1 MEGERS
7 GTAAFRSRLGE
18 HTRMKNHLL
27 ITAALFALSACSDNN
42 VSQPDT
48 AGKPDIPVLKALEAQ
63 GLTIHGPLDVPG
75 GLDAFAAS
83 AGTQALAVYL
93 LPDTGYALIGTLVD
107 AQGASVADEE
117 LRRIVSEP
125 LEQGTWDSLEAAA
138 WVGDGRP
145 DAERIVY
152 VFTDA
157 NCPFCNQLWASA
169 RPWVEAGKV
178 QLRHVMV
185 GVIRADS
192 AAKAAAILEA
202 DDPEAALAYNEAN
215 HGEGGIAP
223 LAAISGE
230 SRSRLDSNVELMRR
244 LGFGGTPGLIAKNED
259 GSLAFQ
265 SGAPRGAVLEKL
277 FGPL

>member
-1 MEGERS
+1 MNSTYQAEPKS
-7 GTAAFRSRLGE
+7 MKKLLLTAVLAS
-18 HTRMKNHLL
+18 
-27 ITAALFALSACSDNN
+27 ALSACSDSNEPRGSLASN
-42 VSQPDT
+42 TD
-48 AGKPDIPVLKALEAQ
+48 APVLDALKAQ

-83 AGTQALAVYL
+83 AGTQALAVYVM
-93 LPDTGYALIGTLVD
+93 PDSGYALIGTLID
-107 AQGASVADEE
+107 EAGNPVADEE

-125 LEQGTWDSLEAAA
+125 LEQGAWDSLEAAG

-157 NCPFCNQLWASA
+157 NCPFCNQLWTSA
-169 RPWVEAGKV
+169 RPWVEAGMV

-202 DDPEAALAYNEAN
+202 EDPEAALAFNEV
-215 HGEGGIAP
+215 HHSEGGIVP
-223 LAAISGE
+223 LETISDE
-230 SRSRLDSNVELMRR
+230 SNARLNANVELMRQ
-244 LGFGGTPGLIAKNED
+244 LGFGGTPGLIAKSDD
-259 GSLAFQ
+259 GSLKFQ
-265 SGAPRGAVLEKL
+265 SGVPRGAALEEL